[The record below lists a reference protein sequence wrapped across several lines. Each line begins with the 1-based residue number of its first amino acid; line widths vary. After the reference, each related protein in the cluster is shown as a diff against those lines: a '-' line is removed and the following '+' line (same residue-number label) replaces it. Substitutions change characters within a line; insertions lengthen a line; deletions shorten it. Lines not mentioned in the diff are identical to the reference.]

1 MTQEQNNVDVEQ
13 LKATIA
19 AMRDWGIQVEGRLA
33 SQMIV
38 NDVLFNLLNK
48 HLGITEAQIEEEV
61 ILVSKEVEKSIKA
74 QEESIETEAVKE
86 AKEAVEKSNN

>member
-1 MTQEQNNVDVEQ
+1 MTQEQNNIDVEQ
-13 LKATIA
+13 LKAIIA

-48 HLGITEAQIEEEV
+48 HLGYF
-61 ILVSKEVEKSIKA
+61 
-74 QEESIETEAVKE
+74 
-86 AKEAVEKSNN
+86 

>member
-1 MTQEQNNVDVEQ
+1 MTQEQNNIDVEQ
-13 LKATIA
+13 LKAIIA

-74 QEESIETEAVKE
+74 QEESIAAEAVKE
-86 AKEAVEKSNN
+86 AEEAIEKANN

>member
-33 SQMIV
+33 SQMII

-74 QEESIETEAVKE
+74 QEESIAAEAVKE
-86 AKEAVEKSNN
+86 AENAVEKANN

>member
-74 QEESIETEAVKE
+74 QEESITAEAVKE

>member
-33 SQMIV
+33 SQMII

-74 QEESIETEAVKE
+74 QEESIAAEAVKE

>member
-74 QEESIETEAVKE
+74 QEESIAAEAVKE
-86 AKEAVEKSNN
+86 AEDAVEKANN

>member
-1 MTQEQNNVDVEQ
+1 MTQEQNNIDVEQ

-74 QEESIETEAVKE
+74 QEESIAAEAVKE
-86 AKEAVEKSNN
+86 AEEAVEKANS

>member
-1 MTQEQNNVDVEQ
+1 MTQEQNNIDVEQ

-74 QEESIETEAVKE
+74 QEESIAAEAVKE
-86 AKEAVEKSNN
+86 AEEAVEKANN

>member
-1 MTQEQNNVDVEQ
+1 MTQEQNNTDLDQ

-48 HLGITEAQIEEEV
+48 HLGITESQIEEEV
-61 ILVSKEVEKSIKA
+61 ILVSKEVENSIKA
-74 QEESIETEAVKE
+74 HEESIASEAVKE
-86 AKEAVEKSNN
+86 AEEAIEKVNS

>member
-74 QEESIETEAVKE
+74 QEESIVAEAVKE
-86 AKEAVEKSNN
+86 AEEAVQKANS

>member
-1 MTQEQNNVDVEQ
+1 MTQEQNSIDVEQ

-74 QEESIETEAVKE
+74 QEESIAAEAVKE
-86 AKEAVEKSNN
+86 AEEAVEKANS

>member
-74 QEESIETEAVKE
+74 QEESIAAEAVKE
-86 AKEAVEKSNN
+86 AEEAVEKANN

>member
-1 MTQEQNNVDVEQ
+1 MTQEQNNIDVEQ
-13 LKATIA
+13 LKATIT

-74 QEESIETEAVKE
+74 QEESIAAEAVKE

>member
-1 MTQEQNNVDVEQ
+1 
-13 LKATIA
+13 
-19 AMRDWGIQVEGRLA
+19 MRDWGIQVEGRLA

-74 QEESIETEAVKE
+74 QEESIAAEAVKE
-86 AKEAVEKSNN
+86 AEEAVEKSNN

>member
-1 MTQEQNNVDVEQ
+1 MTQEQNNIDVEQ

-48 HLGITEAQIEEEV
+48 HLGITKAQIEEEV

-74 QEESIETEAVKE
+74 QEESIAAEAVKE
-86 AKEAVEKSNN
+86 AEEAVEKANN